1 MGLIMLDM
9 GKKPEE
15 FTDDDFNAAIAK
27 LGDAVDSGQ
36 VRGFTGNDYMQD
48 LASGQIAA
56 CLAWSGDVIQLQAD
70 DPSIKLV
77 TPASGQMIWSDNL
90 MIPNKAQHKKNAELL
105 INNYYDPAVAAEVA
119 AWVNYICPIQGAK
132 EEAAKIDP
140 ELVNN
145 QLIFPNEETLAK
157 SHVFKALDEETETK
171 YNEAFQQLQ
180 GN

>member
-1 MGLIMLDM
+1 
-9 GKKPEE
+9 
-15 FTDDDFNAAIAK
+15 
-27 LGDAVDSGQ
+27 
-36 VRGFTGNDYMQD
+36 
-48 LASGQIAA
+48 
-56 CLAWSGDVIQLQAD
+56 
-70 DPSIKLV
+70 
-77 TPASGQMIWSDNL
+77 